1 MARKK
6 YIETPEIM
14 WEHFQ
19 KYRKETKSRKRI
31 IQKATGRGVMN
42 QEMEIPL
49 TIEGF
54 SNWLFENNITSNLH
68 DYLANT
74 RGAYDNF
81 SSICKRIREIVR
93 QDQIEGGMCG
103 QYNPSITQRLNNL
116 VDKQETVI
124 KEQALFGDDE

>member
-1 MARKK
+1 MARKNIK
-6 YIETPEIM
+6 TPEIM

>member
-1 MARKK
+1 MARKNIK
-6 YIETPEIM
+6 TPEIM

-19 KYRKETKSRKRI
+19 KYRKQTKSRKRI

-54 SNWLFENNITSNLH
+54 SNWLFENKITSNLH

-103 QYNPSITQRLNNL
+103 QYNPSIT
-116 VDKQETVI
+116 
-124 KEQALFGDDE
+124 

>member
-1 MARKK
+1 MARKNIK
-6 YIETPEIM
+6 TPEIM

-19 KYRKETKSRKRI
+19 KYRKQTKSRKRI

-54 SNWLFENNITSNLH
+54 SNWLFENKITSNLH

>member
-1 MARKK
+1 MGRKK

>member
-1 MARKK
+1 MARKNIK
-6 YIETPEIM
+6 TPEIM

-19 KYRKETKSRKRI
+19 KYRKQTKSRKRI

>member
-1 MARKK
+1 MGRKK
-6 YIETPEIM
+6 YIETPEKM

>member
-1 MARKK
+1 MGRKK

-19 KYRKETKSRKRI
+19 EYRKETKSRKRI

>member
-1 MARKK
+1 MARKNIK
-6 YIETPEIM
+6 TPEIM

-19 KYRKETKSRKRI
+19 KYRKQTKSRKRI

-124 KEQALFGDDE
+124 KEQPLFGDDE

>member
-1 MARKK
+1 
-6 YIETPEIM
+6 M

-19 KYRKETKSRKRI
+19 KYRKQTKSRKRI